1 MPANFDAIIIGT
13 GQAGPSL
20 AGRLNREGL
29 RTAVIERKE
38 VGGTCV
44 NVGCTPTKAL
54 VASARAAHMARRGPD
69 FGVLLGGPVR
79 VDMKKV
85 KARIK
90 GIAGES
96 NRGLTGWLEGME
108 NVTLYRGHGR
118 FEGPNTVQVDGETL
132 QADKVFLNVGARAS
146 VPDMPGL
153 DAVDFLV
160 NSTVL
165 EVDFLP
171 EHLII
176 IGGSYIGLEFA
187 QSYRRFGSEVTVI
200 QRGPRLIPREDEDVS
215 ETVREILE
223 KEGIR
228 VRLNAE
234 CIRVEKRAERVAA
247 GVSCEN
253 GEPEVEG
260 THLLLAVGRTPN
272 THDLGLEKAGVE
284 MNGRGYIEVDDQ
296 LRTNVPGIW
305 ALGDCNG
312 QGAFTHTAYNDYE
325 IAAANLFDG
334 DSRRVS
340 DRFQCYGLFIDPP
353 LGRVGM
359 TEGEVRKSGRNVLV
373 GKRMMAAVG
382 RARER
387 SETDGFMKVFV
398 DADTREILG
407 GAILGIG
414 GDEAVQ
420 TLLPA
425 MYAKAPYTV
434 ISRAVHIHP
443 TVAELLPTVLQD
455 LRPLD

>member
-1 MPANFDAIIIGT
+1 
-13 GQAGPSL
+13 
-20 AGRLNREGL
+20 
-29 RTAVIERKE
+29 
-38 VGGTCV
+38 
-44 NVGCTPTKAL
+44 
-54 VASARAAHMARRGPD
+54 MARRGPD
-69 FGVLLGGPVR
+69 FGVLLSGPVR

-118 FEGPNTVQVDGETL
+118 FKGLNTVQVDGETL

-187 QSYRRFGSEVTVI
+187 QIYRRFGSEVTVI

-223 KEGIR
+223 NEGIR

-234 CIRVEKRAERVAA
+234 CIRVEKRAERVAT
-247 GVSCEN
+247 GVSCED

-455 LRPLD
+455 LKPLD